1 MSTPRNGRQ
10 INKHWSDE
18 IGVVFVRRIVI
29 RGDCGQVGVSSVM
42 VTTKAPNPSL
52 SVLALTITSPVF
64 RTDFIASTT
73 VVVIDKQPDRAQIQF
88 RLVLPR
94 GLLTWR
100 SITDW
105 LPETRVLVDERTC
118 TCCLLHSLW
127 VCEWVS
133 EKTWTRERTKSFHY
147 CWFGEA
153 TA

>member
-18 IGVVFVRRIVI
+18 KGVVFVRRIVI
-29 RGDCGQVGVSSVM
+29 RGNCGQVGVSSVM

-94 GLLTWR
+94 GLLT
-100 SITDW
+100 
-105 LPETRVLVDERTC
+105 
-118 TCCLLHSLW
+118 
-127 VCEWVS
+127 
-133 EKTWTRERTKSFHY
+133 
-147 CWFGEA
+147 
-153 TA
+153 